1 MANRILQPDLIEVNS
16 YNDATVPYLYYS
28 FVNDMNTAVINPK
41 RLTLIKATIPV
52 STVQLPD
59 YALVFFYHR
68 LASATTTPSTASL
81 KAIRLFPRTYVAP
94 SGLTYT
100 PTLNR
105 FITGGSDFATLLNT
119 AAAAGGDDN
128 VSNPLWISG
137 DIVFTWNATT
147 NQITFRGTNASFYYT
162 NAGNLDPLIPATLAL
177 YPITT
182 TNAVGGGTTVQPFVA
197 NNYLNHRVGYC
208 MSGLEFAN
216 QGTPGTAAYACLTNR
231 AIVGGAS
238 ATTNAVPV
246 DNFPNLIYTGNIYM
260 YTSIVMNS
268 GNAGNNA
275 ANKNL
280 VAVIP
285 ASDAPNFGLIHFQ
298 PNNNAVYATKLP
310 ETINRVDIQLFDD
323 ANQPYIIGDNAY
335 ISVLFGLNYN
345 KESA

>member
-1 MANRILQPDLIEVNS
+1 
-16 YNDATVPYLYYS
+16 
-28 FVNDMNTAVINPK
+28 MNTAVINPK

-59 YALVFFYHR
+59 YGLVFFYHS
-68 LASATTTPSTASL
+68 LASATTTPTTGTL
-81 KAIRLFPRTYVAP
+81 KAVRLFPRNYVAP
-94 SGLTYT
+94 SGLGYT

-105 FITGGSDFATLLNT
+105 FISGGSDFVALLNT
-119 AAAAGGDDN
+119 AAAAGGDDGTR
-128 VSNPLWISG
+128 NPLWTAG
-137 DIVFTWNATT
+137 DVVFTWNATT
-147 NQITFRGTNASFYYT
+147 QQITFRGTDSGRYYT
-162 NAGNLDPLIPATLAL
+162 NAGNLDPLIPAGLAL
-177 YPITT
+177 YPITMA
-182 TNAVGGGTTVQPFVA
+182 NAVGGGFTAQPFVA

-208 MSGLEFAN
+208 MSGLEYAN
-216 QGTPGTAAYACLTNR
+216 QGTPGNVAYACLTNR

-275 ANKNL
+275 NNKNL
-280 VAVIP
+280 LAVIP

-345 KESA
+345 KDSA

>member
-16 YNDATVPYLYYS
+16 YNDPTTPYLTYS

-59 YALVFFYHR
+59 YSLCFFYHR
-68 LASATTTPSTASL
+68 LASATTAPSTASL
-81 KAIRLFPRTYVAP
+81 KAVRLFPRTYVAP
-94 SGLTYT
+94 SGLSYT

-105 FITGGSDFATLLNT
+105 FITGGADFVNLLNT
-119 AAAAGGDDN
+119 AAAASGDDN

-147 NQITFRGTNASFYYT
+147 QQITFRGTNASFYYT

-208 MSGLEFAN
+208 MSGLEYAN
-216 QGTPGTAAYACLTNR
+216 QGTPGLAAYACLTNR
-231 AIVGGAS
+231 AIQGGSS

-246 DNFPNLIYTGNIYM
+246 DNFPNLVYTGNIYL

-280 VAVIP
+280 LAVIP
-285 ASDAPNFGLIHFQ
+285 ASEAPNFGFIQFQ
-298 PNNNAVYATKLP
+298 PNNNSVYATKLP

-335 ISVLFGLNYN
+335 VSILFGINYN
-345 KESA
+345 KESP

>member
-16 YNDATVPYLYYS
+16 YNDPTVPYLYYS

-59 YALVFFYHR
+59 YGLVFWYYR
-68 LASATTTPSTASL
+68 LATATTTPTTNSL
-81 KAIRLFPRTYVAP
+81 KAVRLFPRTYVAP
-94 SGLTYT
+94 SGLGYT

-105 FITGGSDFATLLNT
+105 FITGGSDFAALLNT
-119 AAAAGGDDN
+119 AAASSGDDGTR
-128 VSNPLWISG
+128 NPYWTAG

-147 NQITFRGTNASFYYT
+147 NQITFRGTDSGSYYT
-162 NAGNLDPLIPATLAL
+162 NVGNLDPNIPAALAVNQ
-177 YPITT
+177 ITMA
-182 TNAVGGGTTVQPFVA
+182 NAVGGGTTNQPFVA

-208 MSGLEFAN
+208 MSGLEYAN
-216 QGTPGTAAYACLTNR
+216 QGTPGLAAYACLTNR
-231 AIVGGAS
+231 AIQGGSS

-246 DNFPNLIYTGNIYM
+246 DNFPNLVYTGNIYV

-280 VAVIP
+280 LAVIP
-285 ASDAPNFGLIHFQ
+285 ASEAPNFGYIQFQ

-323 ANQPYIIGDNAY
+323 ANQPYVIGDNAY
-335 ISVLFGLNYN
+335 VSVLFGLNYN